1 MLSHHNDQSLCRDVL
16 RRHYQSCPQRGQRAI
31 PHRLRRGR
39 RKQACDSCARLKTS
53 CDLDWPCEN
62 CLLSDKTCSY
72 LRIEAKQYHDK
83 TQKSRSD
90 PPPMTPQLLSHD
102 DTEIHKISIP
112 FLLNWTSPYRGLT
125 ETFERSSEVVDTE
138 SLRVDYV
145 PGILGEVEG
154 HADTGEL
161 CSSFQSHNILH
172 DELLPRWP
180 MSDDLP
186 LERILDVDADTSFL
200 SIYDLGIADNFS
212 PGIYLPLQETRHSP
226 RSLMRASQA
235 ETESMVNF
243 DLMGRDLRAEFAE
256 SLTKLTLSLPRDHPD
271 HAPSI
276 NLALGMT
283 MLTQTNIEKFL
294 WLYFHHWNRHS
305 PVVHRRTFDVTD
317 TSLPL
322 VLVMTLTGAL
332 FSLSPD
338 EVSAGQSMLDL
349 AEEFAFR
356 DADFERIAS
365 GIIPEGP
372 DGRRRA
378 LQALQASFSA
388 AQLQLRQ
395 GSTWKRHSVRSDRFN
410 QIIYVSPDIQQGVL
424 ICSFNRRLFEQC
436 HYIIRLLTITIV
448 FLIKKTSLPRKPG
461 PSESLACGNFDP
473 IMSPPSVSLL
483 ILCQTSLRDFQS

>member
-1 MLSHHNDQSLCRDVL
+1 
-16 RRHYQSCPQRGQRAI
+16 
-31 PHRLRRGR
+31 
-39 RKQACDSCARLKTS
+39 
-53 CDLDWPCEN
+53 
-62 CLLSDKTCSY
+62 
-72 LRIEAKQYHDK
+72 
-83 TQKSRSD
+83 
-90 PPPMTPQLLSHD
+90 MTPQLLSHD